1 MVPLL
6 AGGAGGQRQGFR
18 TCSALLL
25 EDPGE
30 QGSAQEILGRSNL
43 TGSRRR
49 LKAGWLTQPLRQEF
63 RNEQVQ
69 CLFSSFFKV

>member
-6 AGGAGGQRQGFR
+6 AGGAGGQRQSFR
-18 TCSALLL
+18 TCCALLL

-49 LKAGWLTQPLRQEF
+49 LKAGRLTQQLRQKL

-69 CLFSSFFKV
+69 PLFLSFLKV